1 MTGSSLLETSAKARG
16 AMTWTRERVHEE
28 VIQILKPHVQA
39 DAALSESSH
48 LVADLGI
55 DSLGVME
62 VVADLE
68 DKFKLHIPDEALR
81 EVDTVGDVA
90 KAITMRLEKEGR
102 LAE

>member
-1 MTGSSLLETSAKARG
+1 
-16 AMTWTRERVHEE
+16 MTWKRDIVRSE
-28 VIQILKPHVQA
+28 VIEILRPHAQGSVDLTEA
-39 DAALSESSH
+39 SH

-81 EVDTVGDVA
+81 EVDTVGDVCA
-90 KAITMRLEKEGR
+90 AIEVRLKNDGR
-102 LAE
+102 LSE